1 MSMAVDSYQ
10 GGEETQEWLYTA
22 IDAEQ
27 AVLGALFVT
36 PQCYWRICDRL
47 SEAHF
52 YEPTHALIYREI
64 SQRMSAGSGVSM
76 MTIAKAL
83 EGVIPE
89 ALGGTKYLARLAA
102 SAAISMAA
110 PDYADMIR
118 DMFIRRQ
125 LVDAAGEAV
134 ERCRDMT
141 KANKVEDIVSSL
153 ESHLHDAL
161 SESIS
166 RKNGG
171 FIHDVALRLVSAA
184 EEAARTGRKRGISS
198 GLDAFDRANGLM
210 MPGDLIV
217 IGGATSMGKT
227 ALAQQI
233 VWNAA
238 RTYTGDQQGQRETGA
253 RVAVFSMEMTAEQ
266 YSARHLAQMT
276 GIPTER
282 MEGEILNDDE
292 RAQLLSGAEQMRSM
306 PLWIEDRRGMTV
318 EQMRSICRRYQHTH
332 GLDLVL
338 IDHLHFIARPDK
350 RMHGLEAIEANVSS
364 LKSMALELDCPV
376 LLISHLNRG
385 LWARDDKRPQLAD
398 LHGASAIEKDADAV
412 CFVHR
417 EEYWLKKQEP
427 DMSDTAEYADWEK
440 AYSLARGKAEIING
454 KRRRGRA
461 GQTVLCA
468 FEDATTRFYDI
479 VGGMG

>member
-1 MSMAVDSYQ
+1 MTAESYQ
-10 GGEETQEWLYTA
+10 GTEETQEWLYTA

-36 PQCYWRICDRL
+36 PQCYWRICDKL

-64 SQRMSAGSGVSM
+64 SQRMGAGTGVSM
-76 MTIAKAL
+76 MTISKAL
-83 EGVIPE
+83 EGMIPE
-89 ALGGTKYLARLAA
+89 ALGGTKYLARLAGA
-102 SAAISMAA
+102 AAISMVV

-118 DMFIRRQ
+118 EMYIRRQ
-125 LVDAAGEAV
+125 LTDAAGEAV
-134 ERCRDMT
+134 ERCRDLT
-141 KANKVEDIVSSL
+141 AENKVDNIVSSL
-153 ESHLHDAL
+153 EARLHEAL
-161 SESIS
+161 SENTS

-171 FIHDVALRLVSAA
+171 FIHDVAIRLVATA

-210 MPGDLIV
+210 MPGDLVV

-238 RTYTGDQQGQRETGA
+238 RTYTGDKHGQRDTGA
-253 RVAVFSMEMTAEQ
+253 RAVVFSMEMTEGQ

-282 MEGEILNDDE
+282 MEGEILTQDE
-292 RAQLLSGAEQMRSM
+292 CAQLTDAAARMRDM
-306 PLWIEDRRGMTV
+306 PLWIEDRRGMTI
-318 EQMRSICRRYQHTH
+318 EQMRSVCRRHQHTH

-338 IDHLHFIARPDK
+338 IDHLHFIAKPDK
-350 RMHGLEAIEANVSS
+350 RMQGLEAIEANVSG

-398 LHGASAIEKDADAV
+398 LHGASAIEKDADTV

-417 EEYWLKKQEP
+417 EEYWLKRQAP
-427 DMSDTAEYADWEK
+427 DIGDAAEYADWEK
-440 AYSLARGKAEIING
+440 AYSLVRGKAEIING

-461 GQTVLCA
+461 GSTELCA
-468 FEDATTRFYDI
+468 FEESTTRFYDI
-479 VGGMG
+479 VGGSS